1 MAHDRLGHFTANES
15 EHRLADIAA
24 QVEGAGGV
32 ARRHQRAHFYR
43 FGPCVGHLDILKAA
57 VPKRVGLHHFLEL
70 RPETGDVG
78 RPEARRVGKEC
89 VRTGK
94 SRWSPYTSK

>member
-1 MAHDRLGHFTANES
+1 MRISDWSSDVCSSDL
-15 EHRLADIAA
+15 
-24 QVEGAGGV
+24 VEGAGGV

-70 RPETGDVG
+70 RPETVDVG
-78 RPEARRVGKEC
+78 RRIEIPQDAAQQLARLAGDR
-89 VRTGK
+89 K
-94 SRWSPYTSK
+94 STRLNSSH